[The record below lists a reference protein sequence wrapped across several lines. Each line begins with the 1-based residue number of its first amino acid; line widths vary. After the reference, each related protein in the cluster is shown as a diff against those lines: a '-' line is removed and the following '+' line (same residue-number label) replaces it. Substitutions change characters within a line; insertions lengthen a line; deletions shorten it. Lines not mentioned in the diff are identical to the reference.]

1 MVATA
6 AAHLLVRTLATW
18 AQLSSSSTVLAMAEV
33 AVVVVDAVGLLGVI
47 ILLEH
52 VGDSGVDG

>member
-1 MVATA
+1 
-6 AAHLLVRTLATW
+6 
-18 AQLSSSSTVLAMAEV
+18 MAEV